1 MDTIVGE
8 NGSKLSGGQIQRIGI
23 ARALYINPEILIFD
37 EITSSI
43 DSDTEKQLLEVI
55 KNLKQEKT
63 IILITHKSSN
73 LEICD
78 EIYKVKNKEI
88 INLVK

>member
-43 DSDTEKQLLEVI
+43 DVI
-55 KNLKQEKT
+55 QKN
-63 IILITHKSSN
+63 N
-73 LEICD
+73 F
-78 EIYKVKNKEI
+78 
-88 INLVK
+88 